1 MANIQCPHCDR
12 EIAIE
17 SGDYGTFDCPY
28 CQSEFNYSAVGKYA
42 KPTAM
47 TVFFVVLAL
56 ISASL
61 TALVL
66 FPDSSSNSDSSASSQ
81 KDDPC
86 KDSENP
92 DCKSPGGNN
101 GGATWGDTVEDVV
114 TGIGIGIGE
123 GLGAAFGTFVTI
135 VCASCGGLLTL
146 LFSLKASRRYSE
158 DVELHKSQLL

>member
-1 MANIQCPHCDR
+1 MANIQCPHCDK

-86 KDSENP
+86 KDSEDP
-92 DCKSPGGNN
+92 DCKSPGGND
-101 GGATWGDTVEDVV
+101 GGATWGDTVEDI
-114 TGIGIGIGE
+114 GIGIGVGIGE
-123 GLGAAFGTFVTI
+123 GLGAAFGIFVKT

-146 LFSLKASRRYSE
+146 LFSIKASRRYSE

>member
-1 MANIQCPHCDR
+1 MAKIQCPHCDK

-28 CQSEFNYSAVGKYA
+28 CQSEFNYSAVGKYP

-47 TVFFVVLAL
+47 TVIFVILAL
-56 ISASL
+56 ISASF

-66 FPDSSSNSDSSASSQ
+66 FSDSSSNSDSSASSK

-92 DCKSPGGNN
+92 DCKSPDGNN
-101 GGATWGDTVEDVV
+101 GGATWGDTVEDIA
-114 TGIGIGIGE
+114 TGIGVGIGE

-135 VCASCGGLLTL
+135 VCTSCGGLLTL
-146 LFSLKASRRYSE
+146 LFSVKASRRYSE

>member
-1 MANIQCPHCDR
+1 MAKIQCPHCDK

-28 CQSEFNYSAVGKYA
+28 CQSEFNYSAVGKYP

-47 TVFFVVLAL
+47 TVIFVILAL
-56 ISASL
+56 ISASF

-66 FPDSSSNSDSSASSQ
+66 FSDSSSNSDSSASSQ

-92 DCKSPGGNN
+92 DCKSPGGND
-101 GGATWGDTVEDVV
+101 GGATWGDTIED
-114 TGIGIGIGE
+114 IGIGIGVGIGE
-123 GLGAAFGTFVTI
+123 GIGAAFGIIMTI

-146 LFSLKASRRYSE
+146 LFSITASRRYSA